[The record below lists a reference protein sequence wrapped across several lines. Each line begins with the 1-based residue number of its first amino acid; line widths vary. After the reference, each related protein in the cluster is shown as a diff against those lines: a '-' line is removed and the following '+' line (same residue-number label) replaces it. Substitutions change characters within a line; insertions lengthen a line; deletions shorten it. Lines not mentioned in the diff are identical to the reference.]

1 MSSARRLQSRM
12 KRLYDESQAD
22 LTDTDALEC
31 LGPLDDSDLTHWR
44 AVMKGSPGTPYE
56 SRNPSPRFT
65 AAAKI
70 CVDGRWLL
78 DIHASSDYP
87 FSPPQVTFKTRICH
101 PNVKYE
107 TGKICLDILDRND
120 AWSPAFTIA
129 TTLTCVHQ
137 LLSNPV
143 WDSPLNM
150 DLAVLHKNDVL
161 GAESVVRY
169 YTDTERWEGEG
180 LR

>member
-56 SRNPSPRFT
+56 N
-65 AAAKI
+65 
-70 CVDGRWLL
+70 GRWLL
-78 DIHASSDYP
+78 DIQASQDYP
-87 FSPPQVTFKTRICH
+87 FSPPHVIFNTRICH
-101 PNVKYE
+101 PNVKFE

-120 AWSPAFTIA
+120 AWSPAFTIS

-150 DLAVLHKNDVL
+150 DLAVLHKNDKL

-169 YTDTERWEGEG
+169 YCDTERWEGEG
-180 LR
+180 FR